1 MPAAYV
7 QNQAD
12 EVYRQQTG
20 DQLHNHVVTIH
31 RQAHRADEQRH
42 ESTMAARSQSQLD
55 RNHPQ
60 FMNLSATREV
70 VFYLFAVGLLCVYL
84 VDLLLFGGAA
94 HALARSSFPNNPVM
108 AALLKF
114 VIPVAF
120 LGVELYLAT
129 QLYAAKYGTA
139 QEAATPRHRW
149 FYRFLAVIFAVV
161 MPIFVI
167 ANHASTRKALE
178 SGQLAAL
185 SRAQVVA
192 LIIVAFVSHAIVIFG
207 GRPAHESK
215 SFILYDLRRRGWR
228 RQINRF
234 NAGFEQEAQEATN
247 RFNQYFQQ
255 LQDFNQ
261 QQSNRAIPPAE
272 FDALT
277 RALINERFGR
287 EVIQVAN
294 NPAAGN
300 GGGQSQPGGAQQPA
314 AATLAVPKPATPT
327 TPPPPPPPPPPVRS
341 APPPVAPAAAAAA
354 TVAPP
359 DADGE
364 NEYLRQILQSRIR
377 QADAEVQ
384 V

>member
-12 EVYRQQTG
+12 EVNRQQTG
-20 DQLHNHVVTIH
+20 DQLNNHVVAIH
-31 RQAHRADEQRH
+31 RHAHRADERRH
-42 ESTMAARSQSQLD
+42 ESTMSSRSLSQLD
-55 RNHPQ
+55 HSHPQ
-60 FMNLSATREV
+60 FINLSATREV
-70 VFYLFAVGLLCVYL
+70 VFYFFAAGLLCVYL
-84 VDLLLFGGAA
+84 VDLLIFGGAA

-129 QLYAAKYGTA
+129 QLYAAKYGA
-139 QEAATPRHRW
+139 GKEAATPRHRR
-149 FYRFLAVIFAVV
+149 FYRFLAVIFAIV

-178 SGQLAAL
+178 SGQLAAI
-185 SRAQVVA
+185 SRVQVVA

-228 RQINRF
+228 RQIHRF
-234 NAGFEQEAQEATN
+234 NSEFELEALEATN
-247 RFNQYFQQ
+247 QFNQYYQQ

-261 QQSNRAIPPAE
+261 QRPNRMIPPAE

-294 NPAAGN
+294 TPASGN
-300 GGGQSQPGGAQQPA
+300 DGSQSQPGGGQQAVATA
-314 AATLAVPKPATPT
+314 ASPKPLIPPPVS
-327 TPPPPPPPPPPVRS
+327 PPPPPFQPPVDHALTPAGADAATAS
-341 APPPVAPAAAAAA
+341 APASEG
-354 TVAPP
+354 
-359 DADGE
+359 ADGE